1 MQKYTVIWEDRWQS
15 GSHHHCLTK
24 RTWVEANSIEDVMEK
39 YGEYARYIFEGHQLS
54 IGESL
59 GSEEIDIIKN

>member
-1 MQKYTVIWEDRWQS
+1 MK
-15 GSHHHCLTK
+15 
-24 RTWVEANSIEDVMEK
+24 K

-59 GSEEIDIIKN
+59 RSEEIDIIKN

>member
-24 RTWVEANSIEDVMEK
+24 DVMEK

-59 GSEEIDIIKN
+59 RSEEIDIIKN